1 MDVSRILLDVLQ
13 NYECGVTAS
22 NTHDPSKSDAYSDG
36 PVLDSNT
43 GDHPYETSAFLSDF

>member
-43 GDHPYETSAFLSDF
+43 VLDE